1 MDKRMNVGEMFREG
15 DLMYKV
21 TKVLDDGNY
30 EAQFVGLVD
39 EIVFTEESV
48 KEEVQDVIPEVV
60 EEPVKEEPKK
70 EEPKKKAPAK
80 RTSTKKTTKK

>member
-1 MDKRMNVGEMFREG
+1 MKKRMNVGEMFREG

-39 EIVFTEESV
+39 EIAFTEEPV
-48 KEEVQDVIPEVV
+48 KEEVQEEIPEVV
-60 EEPVKEEPKK
+60 EEPVK

>member
-80 RTSTKKTTKK
+80 RTSTKKNTKK